1 MGLSIT
7 AGGPAIRAEGGG
19 VSGPLGPKFWGTLS
33 SLVPRKSE
41 VDRPG
46 VAAWV
51 AAGAVGLGLKPGSL
65 GVVIS
70 SLKVAAG
77 WAGRLVVISKSELT
91 AVSVA
96 FWLRAVGNCVWGVSV
111 VLELWVMRDA
121 GWGVPVRSG

>member
-1 MGLSIT
+1 MGLSIG

-19 VSGPLGPKFWGTLS
+19 VSGPLGPEFWGTLS

-46 VAAWV
+46 VATWV
-51 AAGAVGLGLKPGSL
+51 AAGASGLL
-65 GVVIS
+65 GVAVS
-70 SLKVAAG
+70 SLKVAVG
-77 WAGRLVVISKSELT
+77 WAGRLVVVSKSELT

-96 FWLRAVGNCVWGVSV
+96 FWLRVVGNCVWGMSV

-121 GWGVPVRSG
+121 G